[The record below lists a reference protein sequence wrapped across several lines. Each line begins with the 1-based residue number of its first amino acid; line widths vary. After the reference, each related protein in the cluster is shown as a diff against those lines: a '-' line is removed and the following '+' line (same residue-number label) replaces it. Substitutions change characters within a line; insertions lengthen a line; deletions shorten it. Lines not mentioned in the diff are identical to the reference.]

1 MGDALFINLAV
12 YVCIKFI
19 EVGAEFGGNLGD
31 SIHSLWY
38 PPINFLTLG

>member
-1 MGDALFINLAV
+1 MVYSGYTLKFIKTGDALFISLAV

-31 SIHSLWY
+31 
-38 PPINFLTLG
+38 T